1 MISSMF
7 AQQTCQQY
15 GRFSR
20 SVAIQAEK
28 RIWSH
33 ADLAIRAEI
42 PSVFVLEKISSFP
55 QRFGQIRTES
65 WQDF

>member
-1 MISSMF
+1 MVRLNF
-7 AQQTCQQY
+7 AE
-15 GRFSR
+15 
-20 SVAIQAEK
+20 I
-28 RIWSH
+28 H

-55 QRFGQIRTES
+55 QRFSQIRTES

>member
-1 MISSMF
+1 VKNVKMVL
-7 AQQTCQQY
+7 Y
-15 GRFSR
+15 GSDGC
-20 SVAIQAEK
+20 AIMVCLQIAE
-28 RIWSH
+28 IY
-33 ADLAIRAEI
+33 ADLALRAEI

>member
-1 MISSMF
+1 MVRLHI
-7 AQQTCQQY
+7 
-15 GRFSR
+15 
-20 SVAIQAEK
+20 AEM
-28 RIWSH
+28 H

-42 PSVFVLEKISSFP
+42 SSVFVLEKISSFP